1 MPNIRAKGWNTMP
14 TGRNGGHLMKK
25 MNLQLFAES
34 GTENSGA
41 ENNGNGT
48 NPNAGGNGGDD
59 GAATGSKQTYT
70 QEDLD
75 KIVTERIGRA
85 EKAALK
91 SFFQQQGLTEEEAN
105 SAIADYKKVKAEKA
119 EASKNDAKAQADR
132 ADAAEKAAKDAIA
145 KANAVMIKANAQIQA
160 SNLGV
165 KSNKLDYVVKMAD
178 LTKITI
184 DDSGNPDEAAI
195 KAAVEQVLKDVPE
208 LKDSK
213 ESSGFKI
220 GADGNKDTGG
230 DKEDSMMR
238 RALGLPP
245 KKK

>member
-1 MPNIRAKGWNTMP
+1 
-14 TGRNGGHLMKK
+14 MKK

-41 ENNGNGT
+41 ENNGKGT
-48 NPNAGGNGGDD
+48 DPNAGGNGEDN
-59 GAATGSKQTYT
+59 GAASGAKQSYT

-75 KIVTERIGRA
+75 KIVAKRVERA
-85 EKAALK
+85 EKSVLK
-91 SFFQQQGLTEEEAN
+91 SFYQQQGLTEEEAN
-105 SAIADYKKVKAEKA
+105 AAIAEYKKTKAEKA

-132 ADAAEKAAKDAIA
+132 ADAAEKSAQEAIA
-145 KANAVMIKANAQIQA
+145 RANAALIKANAQIQA

-178 LTKITI
+178 LTKIDF
-184 DDSGNPDEAAI
+184 DDDGNPDEAAI

-208 LKDSK
+208 LKTTKD
-213 ESSGFKI
+213 SSGFQI

-230 DKEDSMMR
+230 NEDDTI
-238 RALGLPP
+238 RAAFGLPP

>member
-1 MPNIRAKGWNTMP
+1 
-14 TGRNGGHLMKK
+14 MKK

-34 GTENSGA
+34 GAANSGA
-41 ENNGNGT
+41 ENNTDGT
-48 NPNAGGNGGDD
+48 NNPNTEGNGGED

-165 KSNKLDYVVKMAD
+165 KSNKLEYVVKMAD
-178 LTKITI
+178 LSKITI
-184 DDSGNPDEAAI
+184 DDDGNPDEAAI
-195 KAAVEQVLKDVPE
+195 KEAVEQVLKDVPE
-208 LKDSK
+208 LKDTK
-213 ESSGFKI
+213 ETSGFKI
-220 GADGNKDTGG
+220 GADGNKDKGG
-230 DKEDSMMR
+230 DDEDAAVR
-238 RALGLPP
+238 RAFGLPP

>member
-1 MPNIRAKGWNTMP
+1 
-14 TGRNGGHLMKK
+14 MKK
-25 MNLQLFAES
+25 MKLQLFAES
-34 GTENSGA
+34 GAGSSGA
-41 ENNGNGT
+41 DDNTNGAN
-48 NPNAGGNGGDD
+48 NPNTEGNGGTD
-59 GAATGSKQTYT
+59 GAASGNKQTYT

-75 KIVTERIGRA
+75 KIVTERTGRA

-105 SAIADYKKVKAEKA
+105 AAIADYKKAKEEKA
-119 EASKNDAKAQADR
+119 EASKNDAKAQSDR
-132 ADAAEKAAKDAIA
+132 ADAAEKAAQEAIA
-145 KANAVMIKANAQIQA
+145 KANAVLIKANAQIQA
-160 SNLGV
+160 ANLGV

-184 DDSGNPDEAAI
+184 DDDGNPDEAAI
-195 KAAVEQVLKDVPE
+195 KSAVEQVLKDVPE
-208 LKDSK
+208 LKDTK

-230 DKEDSMMR
+230 DNDDTIR
-238 RALGLPP
+238 RAFGLPS

>member
-1 MPNIRAKGWNTMP
+1 
-14 TGRNGGHLMKK
+14 MKK
-25 MNLQLFAES
+25 MNLQLFASS

-41 ENNGNGT
+41 ENNTNGT
-48 NPNAGGNGGDD
+48 NNPNAEGNGGED
-59 GAATGSKQTYT
+59 GAAAGSKQTYT

-75 KIVTERIGRA
+75 KIVAERTGRA
-85 EKAALK
+85 EKSALK

-105 SAIADYKKVKAEKA
+105 SAIAEYKKTKAEKV

-132 ADAAEKAAKDAIA
+132 ADAAEKAAQEAIA
-145 KANAVMIKANAQIQA
+145 KANVALIKANAQIQA

-165 KSNKLDYVVKMAD
+165 KSNKLEYVVKMAD
-178 LTKITI
+178 LSKITI
-184 DDSGNPDEAAI
+184 DDDGNPDDAAI

-230 DKEDSMMR
+230 GENDTI
-238 RALGLPP
+238 RAAFGLPP

>member
-1 MPNIRAKGWNTMP
+1 
-14 TGRNGGHLMKK
+14 MKK
-25 MNLQLFAES
+25 MNLQLFASS

-41 ENNGNGT
+41 ENNANGT
-48 NPNAGGNGGDD
+48 NNPNTEGNGGTD
-59 GAATGSKQTYT
+59 GAASGSKQTYT

-75 KIVTERIGRA
+75 KIVTERTGRA

-105 SAIADYKKVKAEKA
+105 SAIAEYKKTKAEKA
-119 EASKNDAKAQADR
+119 EASKNDAKAIFRVMAEQGGKAQADR
-132 ADAAEKAAKDAIA
+132 ADAAEKAAQEAIA
-145 KANAVMIKANAQIQA
+145 KANAALIKANAQIQA

-165 KSNKLDYVVKMAD
+165 KSNKLEYVVKMAD
-178 LTKITI
+178 LSKITI
-184 DDSGNPDEAAI
+184 DDDGNPDDAAI

-208 LKDSK
+208 LKDTK
-213 ESSGFKI
+213 ETSGFKI

-230 DKEDSMMR
+230 GENDTI
-238 RALGLPP
+238 RAAFGLPP

>member
-1 MPNIRAKGWNTMP
+1 ME
-14 TGRNGGHLMKK
+14 K

-34 GTENSGA
+34 GAENSGA
-41 ENNGNGT
+41 ENNGDGT
-48 NPNAGGNGGDD
+48 NPNAKGNGGTD

-75 KIVTERIGRA
+75 KIVIERTGRA
-85 EKAALK
+85 EKAALR

-105 SAIADYKKVKAEKA
+105 TAIADYKKAKEAQA

-145 KANAVMIKANAQIQA
+145 KANAVLIRANAQIQA

-195 KAAVEQVLKDVPE
+195 KEAVEQVLKDVPE
-208 LKDSK
+208 LKDTK
-213 ESSGFKI
+213 ETSGFKI
-220 GADGNKDTGG
+220 GADGNKDKGG
-230 DKEDSMMR
+230 DNDDAIR
-238 RALGLPP
+238 RAFGLPP
-245 KKK
+245 KK

>member
-1 MPNIRAKGWNTMP
+1 
-14 TGRNGGHLMKK
+14 MKK
-25 MNLQLFAES
+25 MKLQLFAES
-34 GTENSGA
+34 GTANSGA

-48 NPNAGGNGGDD
+48 NPNTEGNGGTD
-59 GAATGSKQTYT
+59 GAASGNKQTYT

-75 KIVTERIGRA
+75 KIVTERTGRA
-85 EKAALK
+85 EKSALK
-91 SFFQQQGLTEEEAN
+91 SFFQQKGLTEDEAN
-105 SAIADYKKVKAEKA
+105 AAIEAYKKTKAEQA

-132 ADAAEKAAKDAIA
+132 ADAAEKSAQEAIA
-145 KANAVMIKANAQIQA
+145 KANAVLIKANAQIQA
-160 SNLGV
+160 ANLGV

-184 DDSGNPDEAAI
+184 DDDGNPDEAAI

-220 GADGNKDTGG
+220 GADGNKDQGG
-230 DKEDSMMR
+230 EDDSI
-238 RALGLPP
+238 RAAFGLPP

>member
-1 MPNIRAKGWNTMP
+1 
-14 TGRNGGHLMKK
+14 MKK

-34 GTENSGA
+34 GTGNSGA

-48 NPNAGGNGGDD
+48 NPNAEGNGGTD
-59 GAATGSKQTYT
+59 GAASGSKQTYT

-75 KIVTERIGRA
+75 KIVTERTGRA

-105 SAIADYKKVKAEKA
+105 SAIAEYKKTKAEKA

-132 ADAAEKAAKDAIA
+132 ADAAEKAAQEAIA
-145 KANAVMIKANAQIQA
+145 KANAALIKANAQIQA

-165 KSNKLDYVVKMAD
+165 KSNKLEYVVKMAD
-178 LTKITI
+178 LSKITI
-184 DDSGNPDEAAI
+184 DDDGNPDDAAI

-208 LKDSK
+208 LKDTK
-213 ESSGFKI
+213 ESSGGFKI
-220 GADGNKDTGG
+220 GADGNKDKGG
-230 DKEDSMMR
+230 DSDDAIR
-238 RALGLPP
+238 RAFGLPP
-245 KKK
+245 NKK

>member
-1 MPNIRAKGWNTMP
+1 
-14 TGRNGGHLMKK
+14 MKK

-34 GTENSGA
+34 GAANSGA
-41 ENNGNGT
+41 ENNTDGT
-48 NPNAGGNGGDD
+48 NNPNTEGNGGTD
-59 GAATGSKQTYT
+59 GAASGTKQYT

-75 KIVTERIGRA
+75 KIVTERTGRA
-85 EKAALK
+85 EKSALK

-105 SAIADYKKVKAEKA
+105 AAIADYKKVKAEKA

>member
-1 MPNIRAKGWNTMP
+1 
-14 TGRNGGHLMKK
+14 MKK
-25 MNLQLFAES
+25 FDLQLFAES
-34 GTENSGA
+34 GAANSGA

-48 NPNAGGNGGDD
+48 NPNAEGNGGTD
-59 GAATGSKQTYT
+59 GAAAGSKQTYT

-75 KIVTERIGRA
+75 KIVTERTGRA

-105 SAIADYKKVKAEKA
+105 AAIADYKKAKEEKA

-132 ADAAEKAAKDAIA
+132 ADAAEKSAQEAIA
-145 KANAVMIKANAQIQA
+145 KANAVLIKANAQIQA
-160 SNLGV
+160 ANLGV

-178 LTKITI
+178 LSKITI
-184 DDSGNPDEAAI
+184 DDDGNPDEAAI
-195 KAAVEQVLKDVPE
+195 KEAVEQVLKDVPE

-213 ESSGFKI
+213 ESTGFKI
-220 GADGNKDTGG
+220 GADGNKDKGG
-230 DKEDSMMR
+230 DDEDAAVR
-238 RALGLPP
+238 RAFGLPP